1 MKRSRIP
8 LVFLLGAMIVPAFPE
23 AHACTTFC
31 LKKGERA
38 VFGKNYDWMVPDG
51 LVIVN
56 KRGVSKAAS
65 VMPPEKPAKWTSKF
79 GSVTF
84 NQYGR
89 EQPSGGMNERGLA
102 IELMWLDETR
112 YPDPDGRPGLG
123 CLDWIQYQLDTHAT
137 VAEVVRHAGDLRVSS
152 MAKIHFLVCDKGG
165 SCATVEF
172 LDGKPVI
179 HTGADLPMRVLTNDT
194 YQNSLRYLQRNPT
207 GASGPGSLA
216 RFGRAAARVDA
227 YKTGDPVTY
236 AFQTLAAVAQG
247 DYTQWSIV
255 YDLQQGRVHWR
266 THLNPRVRSVALADF
281 NFSCVAPV
289 KILDIHEGQGKVA
302 ALFTNYTAERNRAL
316 VEAAFRKTP
325 MLAEV
330 PPEEIEI
337 SVRLPETTTCTTA
350 GRR

>member
-1 MKRSRIP
+1 MKRSRALA
-8 LVFLLGAMIVPAFPE
+8 LVLAGALAALPVSDAG
-23 AHACTTFC
+23 ACTTFC

-65 VMPPEKPAKWTSKF
+65 ITPPEKPAKWTSKF

-112 YPDPDGRPGLG
+112 YPDPDGRPVMG
-123 CLDWIQYQLDTHAT
+123 CLDWIQYQLDTRAT
-137 VAEVVRHAGDLRVSS
+137 VAEVVRHAGDVRVSS

-172 LDGKPVI
+172 LDGKPVV
-179 HTGADLPMRVLTNDT
+179 HTGANLPMRVLTNDT
-194 YQNSLRYLQRNPT
+194 YRNSLSYLQRNPT
-207 GASGPGSLA
+207 GANGPGSLA
-216 RFGRAAARVDA
+216 RFGRAAARVGA
-227 YKTGDPVTY
+227 YTGGEPVAY
-236 AFQTLAAVAQG
+236 AFETLAQVAQG

-255 YDLQQGRVHWR
+255 YDLPAGRVHWR
-266 THLNPRVRSVALADF
+266 TQKNPRVRSVALADF
-281 NFSCVAPV
+281 NFSCGAPV
-289 KILDIHEGQGKVA
+289 KILDIHQGQGKVA
-302 ALFTNYTAERNRAL
+302 ALFTNYTVERNREL

-330 PPEEIEI
+330 PPEEIEMA
-337 SVRLPETTTCTTA
+337 VRLPEATTCTTA